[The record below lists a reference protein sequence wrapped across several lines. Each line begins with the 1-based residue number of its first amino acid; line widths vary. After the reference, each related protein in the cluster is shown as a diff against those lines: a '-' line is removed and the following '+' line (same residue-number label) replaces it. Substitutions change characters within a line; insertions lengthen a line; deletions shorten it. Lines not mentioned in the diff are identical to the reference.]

1 MSALDVQID
10 GTHYKTMKMQ
20 PVELAYRL
28 HGSPCFCKLAKYL
41 TRDKE
46 DKLKNLKKA
55 KHCIQLEVVL
65 LNKQI
70 GTDYVF
76 NYTNSSKAEE
86 LIDEFTDNIEYRKAL
101 KAFYYGYEEYA
112 IEVVDKLIKELE

>member
-1 MSALDVQID
+1 
-10 GTHYKTMKMQ
+10 MQ

-55 KHCIQLEVVL
+55 KHCIQLEVAL

-76 NYTNSSKAEE
+76 NYTNSNKAEE

-112 IEVVDKLIKELE
+112 IAVVDKLIKELE